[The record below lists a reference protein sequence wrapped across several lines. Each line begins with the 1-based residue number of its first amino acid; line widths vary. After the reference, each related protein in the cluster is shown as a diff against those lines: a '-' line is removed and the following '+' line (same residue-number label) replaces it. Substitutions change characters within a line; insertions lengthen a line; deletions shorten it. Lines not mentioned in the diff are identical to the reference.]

1 MMLSRKA
8 SKIIHEHLRQALH
21 NKSDLLQKDAPLE
34 TSLIFDSSN
43 TNYKWK
49 MLQRIRKF
57 IPNARVIFSMGGPIF
72 RFFAQLSYM
81 KDNPLIKDQTTK
93 GFDKY
98 VHQILKLP
106 KEKQFPQTQYPI
118 HVQNI
123 SQTFPRDQVGFVKFE
138 EDVKNS
144 VTVLERD
151 DVLPVFA
158 SRTI

>member
-8 SKIIHEHLRQALH
+8 SKIINEHVRQALH

-34 TSLIFDSSN
+34 TSLIFHSSN
-43 TNYKWK
+43 TNYKLK

-57 IPNARVIFSMGGPIF
+57 IPNARVIFS
-72 RFFAQLSYM
+72 
-81 KDNPLIKDQTTK
+81 K

-106 KEKQFPQTQYPI
+106 KQKQFPQTQYPI

-123 SQTFPRDQVGFVKFE
+123 LQTFPRDQVGFVKFE
-138 EDVKNS
+138 EYVKNP

-151 DVLPVFA
+151 VLPVFGVGPFSKA
-158 SRTI
+158 AQKRIRKFGWNRNQ